1 MANTIEKLQ
10 EQIRSLEQQIEI
22 LKCSKQ
28 TNVVP
33 AVVGREKIEQMSDI
47 VVDSNPYSRLMALKR
62 MGIVRNYEVKIN
74 IRFIFL

>member
-74 IRFIFL
+74 IRFILL